1 VTKFSVNE
9 YRPVLENLLIAS
21 SALSARETD
30 TLTTY
35 LQCRAVRG
43 EQIPL
48 ALSKLQGSDN
58 TPWKHPGR
66 SAAISSQEAQGS
78 EIRYTN
84 KEARQKVRFRRYIPQ
99 LSAFYAFERGRQ
111 AV

>member
-66 SAAISSQEAQGS
+66 SAAISS
-78 EIRYTN
+78 
-84 KEARQKVRFRRYIPQ
+84 
-99 LSAFYAFERGRQ
+99 
-111 AV
+111 